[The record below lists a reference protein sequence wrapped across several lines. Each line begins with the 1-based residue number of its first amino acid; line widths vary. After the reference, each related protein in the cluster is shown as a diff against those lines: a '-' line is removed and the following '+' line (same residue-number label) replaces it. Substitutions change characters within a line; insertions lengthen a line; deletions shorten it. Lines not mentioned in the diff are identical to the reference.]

1 MRSLSCRG
9 ALAGLVLGGVVA
21 TAALPAAPA
30 LGIVGGSAAPA
41 DGYGF
46 VADVRVG
53 DAVRGCSGALI
64 DPEWIVT
71 AKSCFAEGSAPVPAG
86 PPSQATTVTV
96 GREDL
101 TTVSEGQVRGV
112 THVVPHPARDLLLA
126 KLAAPVVEVT
136 PVRVSA
142 TAPTPG
148 EELRVAGFGR
158 TATTWVPHRLHTAPF
173 SVRTVNAG
181 AIEIAP
187 GSSAPASICKGD
199 AGGPALRSVA
209 AGLEL
214 VALNSASW
222 QAGCLETDASE
233 TRTGATEVRLDDV
246 RDWVRQTVRG
256 GAFVRLPTSAQVLDT
271 RSGLGAT
278 AGPREAR
285 SLTPFQVTGVGG
297 IPAGDVTAVLV
308 DVTAIAGTLPTFLT
322 LLPDGAPR
330 PPLSMVNASA
340 GQIISN
346 TAVVPVP
353 ASGKLAVYSNG
364 PGAHVTVDVQGYYT
378 TSGTAGRGFVP
389 VDHTRVVDTRSG
401 LGGPAGVVPPR
412 GTRTFNLRGAAIPAG
427 AGTAYLDLIVTDAT
441 QDGWVGAFPPG
452 GANNRSVMD
461 YVPGTTAHGVA
472 VQLSADGRAT
482 FTNNGASSVHFVATA
497 LGYFTGS
504 ADSGTRL
511 RTMTAVRRLDTR
523 SAGDGEPLPANGTV
537 DVPLGVPAGATA
549 ALNLTV
555 VDNTADGHL
564 NVWPVDGAERT
575 TSLVNYA
582 PKAEGVRA
590 GHTVVKAGTDGKI
603 RIRNDSPGTAHL
615 LVEVQGWY
623 MGDLVPA
630 GGTQPGDGDP
640 TPLPTGG
647 QSIVEGFVYPLDLS
661 HEYAGTSGQDDWG
674 RDEAEARNFELISGN
689 GGIIWVSCTAATE
702 DGVGVIKVFPGLL
715 NGDTEVGEPHLGVT
729 AVCFKVLAP
738 KGVVK
743 LRIPNVYEVQ
753 GDGRSPG
760 AGHDVDATV
769 VNVASGTER
778 TKRVERDE
786 SEQFGRT
793 DVTCDENHPDFP
805 DNCRETLL
813 ELRVV

>member
-1 MRSLSCRG
+1 MRSLLSRG
-9 ALAGLVLGGVVA
+9 ALAAGLALGVM
-21 TAALPAAPA
+21 LPALPA

-71 AKSCFAEGSAPVPAG
+71 AKSCFAEGSGQVAAG
-86 PPSQATTVTV
+86 PPSQVTTVTV

-101 TTVSEGQVRGV
+101 TAAGEGEVRGV

-126 KLAAPVVEVT
+126 KLAAPVVEVA

-142 TAPTPG
+142 TAPAPG
-148 EELRVAGFGR
+148 EVLRVAGFGR
-158 TATTWVPHRLHTAPF
+158 TATRWVPHRLHTAPF
-173 SVRTVNAG
+173 SVQAVSAG
-181 AIEIAP
+181 AVEIAADP
-187 GSSAPASICKGD
+187 SAPASICKGD
-199 AGGPALRSVA
+199 AGGPALRSGA
-209 AGLEL
+209 SGLEL
-214 VALNSASW
+214 VALNSTSW
-222 QAGCLETDASE
+222 QAGCLEADASE
-233 TRTGATEVRLDDV
+233 TRTGATEARLDDV

-278 AGPREAR
+278 AGPRGAG
-285 SLTPFQVTGVGG
+285 SLTAFQVTGVGG
-297 IPAGDVTAVLV
+297 VPASDVTAVLV
-308 DVTAIAGTLPTFLT
+308 DVTAVAGSSATFLT
-322 LLPDGAPR
+322 LLPEGAPR
-330 PPLSMVNASA
+330 PALSMVNATA
-340 GQIISN
+340 NQIISN

-353 ASGKLAVYSNG
+353 ASGKLAVYNHG

-378 TSGTAGRGFVP
+378 ASGGAGRGFVA
-389 VDHTRVVDTRSG
+389 VDHARVVDTRSG
-401 LGGPAGVVPPR
+401 LGGAAGTVPSR
-412 GTRTFNLRGAAIPAG
+412 GSRTFTLTGGAVPAG
-427 AGTAYLDLIVTDAT
+427 ATTAYLDLIVVDAT
-441 QDGWVGAFPPG
+441 RDGWVGAFPPG

-472 VQLSADGRAT
+472 VQLGADGRAT
-482 FTNNGASSVHFVATA
+482 FTNNGAAPVHFVATA
-497 LGYFTGS
+497 LGYFTAS
-504 ADSGTRL
+504 ADSGARL
-511 RTMTAVRRLDTR
+511 RTMTAARRLDTR
-523 SAGDGEPLPANGTV
+523 SVGEGEPLAANATV
-537 DVPLGVPAGATA
+537 DVPLGVPEGTPVAV
-549 ALNLTV
+549 NLTV
-555 VDNTADGHL
+555 VDNTAEGLL
-564 NVWPVDGAERT
+564 NVWPVGGTPSA

-582 PKAEGVRA
+582 PKGGGDRA
-590 GHTVVKAGTDGKI
+590 GHSVVKAGAGGKV
-603 RIRNDSPGTAHL
+603 RIKNASTGTAHL

-623 MGDLVPA
+623 AGDLVPA
-630 GGTQPGDGDP
+630 GGNAATVPVQAS
-640 TPLPTGG
+640 GG
-647 QSIVEGFVYPLDLS
+647 SVVEGYGYPVDLS
-661 HEYAGTSGQDDWG
+661 HEFAGTSGQDDWG
-674 RDEAEARNFELISGN
+674 TDEAEARNFELISGN
-689 GGIIWVSCTAATE
+689 GGIIWVSCTASTE
-702 DGVGVIKVFPGLL
+702 NGVGVIKVFPGLL

-738 KGVVK
+738 AGVVK

-793 DVTCDENHPDFP
+793 DVTCDESHPDFP

-813 ELRVV
+813 ELRVIN